1 MLHELSRHER
11 IIGMKAC
18 NTDMYHFLQVVAGV
32 DQYFAV
38 LSGEDTLFPLQ
49 VAAGARGGIVVT
61 ASLLPRT
68 WRRSSSTPP
77 RGARPRRSR
86 CIAS

>member
-1 MLHELSRHER
+1 M
-11 IIGMKAC
+11 
-18 NTDMYHFLQVVAGV
+18 AGV
-32 DQYFAV
+32 DPSFAV

-68 WRRSSSTPP
+68 WRRIYEHAAATA
-77 RGARPRRSR
+77 ARPRRSR